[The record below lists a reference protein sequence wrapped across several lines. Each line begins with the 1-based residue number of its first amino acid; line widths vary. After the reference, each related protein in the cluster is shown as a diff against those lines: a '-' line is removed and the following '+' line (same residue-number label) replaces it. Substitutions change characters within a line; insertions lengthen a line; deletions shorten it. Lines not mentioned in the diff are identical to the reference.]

1 MLQERRR
8 ALHER
13 VAGAIEKISGP
24 RLEDRYGEVARHYRQ
39 GGNVAKAIEY
49 LWLSGEQAIQRS
61 ASAEAIVN
69 LTAAVELVQTL
80 PASVGRD
87 HQELDIQTALGSAL
101 TAQSWGSPEKERV
114 FERARELSTRTGGN
128 AKAVP
133 ILFHLAEG
141 YISHGRLHAAC
152 ELAAECLLLTDRLGE
167 PNLQIG
173 AHHSIGEALFF
184 RGEFTEARRH
194 LEKALALYD
203 ASQHQTLTLLY
214 GMDPSTLSGGVLSMT
229 LLHAKGMPPF
239 K

>member
-8 ALHER
+8 ALHEH
-13 VAGAIEKISGP
+13 VAAAIEEISGP
-24 RLEDRYGEVARHYRQ
+24 RLEDRYSELARHYRQ
-39 GGNVAKAIEY
+39 SGNVTKAIEY
-49 LWLSGEQAIQRS
+49 LRLSGEQAIQRS
-61 ASAEAIVN
+61 ASPEAIVN
-69 LTAAVELVQTL
+69 LTAAVALIQTL

-101 TAQSWGSPEKERV
+101 TAQSVGLPEKERAL
-114 FERARELSTRTGGN
+114 ERARELSTRTGGN
-128 AKAVP
+128 AKAVRY
-133 ILFHLAEG
+133 LFHLAEG

-173 AHHSIGEALFF
+173 AHHSMGEALFF

-203 ASQHQTLTLLY
+203 ASQHQR
-214 GMDPSTLSGGVLSMT
+214 
-229 LLHAKGMPPF
+229 
-239 K
+239 